1 MVLSF
6 TRLINHSSGFFAQHQ
21 SNKKTIRD
29 LTALECDPLKWK
41 NGLSDLL
48 ADDRGQQ
55 AFAKFL
61 KSEYSGE
68 NLSFWLHTRRYRRA
82 PSKYA

>member
-6 TRLINHSSGFFAQHQ
+6 TRLINHSSG
-21 SNKKTIRD
+21 SLLNINLTKTIRD